1 METEPAQFVVQE
13 HTRQGQPTHWDLM
26 LGAGTVLRTYRL
38 ELAPAQ
44 LLARS
49 TEATRIVDHPLKFLS
64 YQGSVNKGLGNV
76 RIVDSGTYQLF
87 SETGESIQLELQGKI
102 LRGRF
107 RLSHIEGSRWKSAP
121 CQDNAKAQ

>member
-1 METEPAQFVVQE
+1 
-13 HTRQGQPTHWDLM
+13 M
-26 LGAGTVLRTYRL
+26 LEAGTVLRTYRL

-44 LLARS
+44 LLGRS
-49 TEATRIVDHPLKFLS
+49 TEATKIVDHPLKFLS

-121 CQDNAKAQ
+121 YQDNAKAQ